1 MSKSNSSKRHIKEKE
16 FNPAMRIRDFYSFSL
31 QVLKEINY
39 AREHP
44 DEFLEK
50 LNELKETIKDS
61 KDNCLFIEN
70 VPFIYNN
77 LPKSLDDAINFLE
90 NQKELPQLI
99 YNKTIT
105 QACDYL
111 LDELVSH
118 DGLDDDNADNYS
130 LENRLSKFGHPFGE
144 NYELIDYGMFD
155 PEFIVINFILGD
167 GDKNK
172 FERNVIFNPK
182 MKYIGI
188 ASGILSSE
196 KICTIINFCEEF
208 YDLNEKIP
216 SNIERKYNKKV
227 PSFNTKTIN
236 NYSGKTGNSTNV
248 ERYTSNTKKEGNTE
262 EQFTEEINT
271 KKGDSGNVFSVKKTE
286 YIKRRE
292 SIKDIDDYRQKQKDK
307 KDARLSL
314 RKKKTKHEP
323 KNMFE
328 FFDDDDDDFDD
339 DFFDKEFD
347 INFDDDFKGQKK
359 ASKRTTT
366 TKTTTDENGLKKTIV
381 TTITEKIDEDG
392 NKKQEYYEEEENNDD
407 NYENNNNTKKII
419 SRKNKVKER
428 EKKEKENKRKKEI
441 EQEQEQEKE
450 QEEYE
455 EEEREQKNDQEEE
468 EYKNYRN
475 NKIKDNKYSN
485 KDYKIKNN
493 KYNNHS
499 EYIDNNNYK
508 NNNINNNK
516 YNNYT
521 DYNDNNYNYK
531 YNNINNDNNTY
542 NAKYKP
548 NNYNNEN
555 NSKDNSKYQKKI
567 IEIPIKLKPKKEDYS
582 TQNVDESDTSVKYGT
597 YQTYDNRREHKRRN
611 YNQEFEEE
619 EIDNDYPTDYREKK
633 PKKYKISEDLYEKE
647 EDIDLPENATS
658 MQVKQKTITDS
669 KGELKLII
677 QKTITFEDGTVKTI
691 IEKKPIKK

>member
-70 VPFIYNN
+70 IPFIYNN

-155 PEFIVINFILGD
+155 PEL
-167 GDKNK
+167 
-172 FERNVIFNPK
+172 NVIFNPK

-328 FFDDDDDDFDD
+328 FFDDDDDFDD

-542 NAKYKP
+542 TAKYKP

-597 YQTYDNRREHKRRN
+597 YQTYDNRKEHKRRN